1 MAKVIHTILNLKDNM
16 SKGLLDA
23 AKNTQGV
30 SKEMKDAT
38 REVIAFKNKAGNAI
52 KGFASTAAKA
62 FAGTAA
68 AATGAFFAMGSL
80 TEEYRAEQAKLN
92 SAFESSGYSAEVA
105 AEAYNGL
112 YKVIGDTG
120 TATEAS
126 QLLAELTQNTQD
138 ISKWT
143 DIVAGNYAK
152 WGTAIDGAG
161 LLESINESQKSSTVV
176 GMLADSINWAYKE
189 VQTFGVALRADTEA
203 NKEWNEA
210 VLAAK
215 TSEDFFN
222 LALQSCANEAE
233 RNKLIMDTLSSIY
246 GDAAQACV

>member
-1 MAKVIHTILNLKDNM
+1 M

-38 REVIAFKNKAGNAI
+38 REVIAFKNKAGDAI

-62 FAGTAA
+62 LAGTAA
-68 AATGAFFAMGSL
+68 AATGAFFAMGSI

-92 SAFESSGYSAEVA
+92 SAFEASGYSAEVA
-105 AEAYNGL
+105 ANAYQGL

-152 WGTAIDGAG
+152 WGHCYRRCWSPRIH
-161 LLESINESQKSSTVV
+161 K
-176 GMLADSINWAYKE
+176 
-189 VQTFGVALRADTEA
+189 
-203 NKEWNEA
+203 
-210 VLAAK
+210 
-215 TSEDFFN
+215 
-222 LALQSCANEAE
+222 
-233 RNKLIMDTLSSIY
+233 
-246 GDAAQACV
+246 